1 MAEKPRVKAPKKRA
15 TPKSDERSD
24 TRRLLLIVA
33 GAAAVLIAVAGG
45 FFLLGAGGGGTSA
58 DDARDALTAADCT
71 LEVRPAVANV
81 SDHSDFPDP
90 DASSDKWNTDPPTS
104 GPHYGVTLIYGSY
117 TDPPQLGRIVHNL
130 EHGAVYILYGDDVP
144 DATVA
149 ELQAFYD
156 EHENGTILAPYPKL
170 GDQIALGAWLV
181 DGLPEASSDRG
192 SGVLAKCGSFD
203 EAAFQAFFDAFQ
215 FKGPESSLI
224 RPSDMQPGQN

>member
-15 TPKSDERSD
+15 TPKSDERGD
-24 TRRLLLIVA
+24 RRRLLLLVA
-33 GAAAVLIAVAGG
+33 GSAVVLVAVAGG
-45 FFLLGAGGGGTSA
+45 FFLLGAGGGTSA
-58 DDARDALTAADCT
+58 DDARDALAAADCT
-71 LEVRPAVANV
+71 FEVKPAVVNV

-90 DASSDKWNTDPPTS
+90 DGSSKKWNTDPPTS

-130 EHGAVYILYGDDVP
+130 EHGAIFILYGDEVP
-144 DATVA
+144 EATVA

-156 EHENGTILAPYPKL
+156 EHKNGTILAPYPKL

-192 SGVLAKCGSFD
+192 SGVLAKCSSFD
-203 EAAFQAFFDAFQ
+203 EAAFKAFFDAFQ
-215 FKGPESSLI
+215 FKGPESAFF